1 VRTLLSNGNI
11 VPATTCCGHYQA
23 FAELFDALDRCEDI
37 LSKQRYI
44 AGDELTE
51 SDIRLFV
58 TLVRFDQVLF
68 KFLQE
73 IYQRI

>member
-1 VRTLLSNGNI
+1 MRTFLSNGNI
-11 VPATTCCGHYQA
+11 VPAMTCCDHYQA
-23 FAELFDALDRCEDI
+23 FAELFAALDRCEDI

-44 AGDELTE
+44 AGNELTE

-68 KFLQE
+68 KSLQE